1 MKETTEVQGR
11 KGPGKLSSWMG
22 NLEER
27 DVLAA
32 AALVGA
38 SIEGQG
44 EINLLSVPFFLC
56 R

>member
-38 SIEGQG
+38 VATIAVAYSFYRRSG
-44 EINLLSVPFFLC
+44 
-56 R
+56 